1 MANENTAYAVP
12 DFKVA
17 RVGKER
23 KKRGA
28 GFSWFS
34 APAKPGAWTGVAGG
48 SGGGYG
54 AAGGILAKLGLT
66 GSKAFMIIA
75 LTSGIGAGAI
85 KIGQMGG
92 ARVSEA
98 AMEKPTVFAKPEPI
112 QFEGDTSNLPST
124 PNSMPNSL
132 GYVSGSPDGLTP
144 EERARLAAEAEA
156 KKAAEEEA
164 ARKAEEEAAAK
175 DQTAQNPMDPA
186 AMMAAAQEQAG
197 GKKGSPFGKKFGSLS
212 SSFGGQSS
220 LSGGAGLSVGVARN
234 FVSGNLNGP
243 RGKGGQ
249 LGSMGGVGSRVKMAG
264 ASRARVSPSNVKGFA
279 RRQLA
284 NANALSR
291 RGMAASRGESAAYD
305 ASSAFDNNDGA
316 GNVITGAGI
325 GGGIGP
331 GEGKPDTPNA
341 LNNGGPTGGGGQGED
356 CGGSAYFDANTGN
369 CVPLSAPKEK
379 SAQETIDTLF
389 MIAQG
394 LLMTIAVI
402 AAIAAAL
409 DAGILTEVFSIALST
424 IIGALGV
431 VVGLLGVAIIAM
443 GDYFS
448 GTMLTLTGA
457 FIGAVAFVPA
467 LKGLLS
473 ETTML
478 LTAAIGGM
486 LSQSSKMLDPQS
498 K

>member
-23 KKRGA
+23 KKRS
-28 GFSWFS
+28 GFAWFK
-34 APAKPGAWTGVAGG
+34 APAKPGSWVGLAGG
-48 SGGGYG
+48 TGSGAVSTGGT
-54 AAGGILAKLGLT
+54 LGLGFAKT
-66 GSKAFMIIA
+66 MLAIA

-85 KIGQMGG
+85 TMG
-92 ARVSEA
+92 RHA
-98 AMEKPTVFAKPEPI
+98 AMSRANAPQVEKPSIFAKSEPI
-112 QFEGDTSNLPST
+112 QLEGDTSNLPST

-144 EERARLAAEAEA
+144 EERAKLAAEAEA
-156 KKAAEEEA
+156 KKQAEEEA
-164 ARKAEEEAAAK
+164 ARKAEEEAAAG

-186 AMMAAAQEQAG
+186 AMMAAAQEG
-197 GKKGSPFGKKFGSLS
+197 GEKKGSPFGKKFGALS

-220 LSGGAGLSVGVARN
+220 LSGGAGLSAGVARN
-234 FVSGNLNGP
+234 FGSANMGGP

-249 LGSMGGVGSRVKMAG
+249 LGNMGGVGSRVKMAG
-264 ASRARVSPSNVKGFA
+264 ASRKRVSPSNVKGFA

-291 RGMAASRGESAAYD
+291 RGMSASRGESAAYD

-325 GGGIGP
+325 GAGGGA

-341 LNNGGPTGGGGQGED
+341 LNNGGPTGGGAQGED
-356 CGGSAYFDANTGN
+356 CGGSAYYDPNTGT
-369 CVPLSAPKEK
+369 CAPLKTPNKK
-379 SAQETIDTLF
+379 SANVLLDTLA

-394 LLMTIAVI
+394 LLMTITVLCGI
-402 AAIAAAL
+402 AAVAQKTLFGAMMSEPMRIA
-409 DAGILTEVFSIALST
+409 
-424 IIGALGV
+424 IGAIGAIIAV
-431 VVGLLGVAIIAM
+431 LGVAIIAM
-443 GDYFS
+443 GDYAA
-448 GTMLTLTGA
+448 GTIFTLVGG
-457 FIGAVAFVPA
+457 FIGIACWGPFESLGA
-467 LKGLLS
+467 LTSGGGILS
-473 ETTML
+473 AAAGML
-478 LTAAIGGM
+478 LGQA
-486 LSQSSKMLDPQS
+486 SKMLAPQS